1 MDLFDFFDMASE
13 IMGFFKA
20 AGEDIGNLFN
30 PKKKRPFIHKPDDKP
45 TKWGADSYEP
55 WDFLS
60 EEQWKEILRG
70 DKPLDNYT
78 TSHVWPPD
86 KEEIEALA
94 MKQEVEAE
102 SMEQENT
109 QEQGEDSKNTEV
121 VENSESPDELG
132 DVNSASNSDSEFE
145 TDAFEG
151 NFDSDYSS
159 GDYGSGNYEGY
170 IG

>member
-1 MDLFDFFDMASE
+1 MDLFDFFDMARE
-13 IMGFFKA
+13 IMGFLKA
-20 AGEDIGNLFN
+20 VGETINNKLHQREV
-30 PKKKRPFIHKPDDKP
+30 KRGHFANREADGGWTPDELSN
-45 TKWGADSYEP
+45 AYEP

-70 DKPLDNYT
+70 DKPLDAFT

-109 QEQGEDSKNTEV
+109 QEQNEDSGSAET
-121 VENSESPDELG
+121 SEPDDSISSDMDPG
-132 DVNSASNSDSEFE
+132 DFSSD
-145 TDAFEG
+145 
-151 NFDSDYSS
+151 
-159 GDYGSGNYEGY
+159 DYGSGDSGSYGGY

>member
-20 AGEDIGNLFN
+20 VGEDIGNLFN
-30 PKKKRPFIHKPDDKP
+30 PKRKRPFIHKPDDKP
-45 TKWGADSYEP
+45 TQWGADSYEP

-70 DKPLDNYT
+70 DKPLDAFT

-94 MKQEVEAE
+94 MKQEAEAE
-102 SMEQENT
+102 SMEPENT
-109 QEQGEDSKNTEV
+109 QEQGEDSGSAET
-121 VENSESPDELG
+121 SEPDDSISSDMDPG
-132 DVNSASNSDSEFE
+132 DF
-145 TDAFEG
+145 
-151 NFDSDYSS
+151 SS
-159 GDYGSGNYEGY
+159 GDYGSGDSGVYDGY